1 MVLTMSLN
9 RRNNTIKMVS
19 TSDAIPLK
27 WSHGHLWTAELDV
40 PIDKA
45 ITTAKE
51 GLRQVFKSNNNVKR
65 AAADSK
71 SNANDLEVATE
82 ENNKSEAITQN
93 QKKEEPSKCTTQQEA
108 TTKTKRRMSDEH
120 NKPDKE
126 QVGVGDEKDCQSTNA
141 ELTEVLDF
149 PSAEDESLIAKCNWA
164 RFDGSTSL
172 EHLKNPTDS
181 DF

>member
-1 MVLTMSLN
+1 
-9 RRNNTIKMVS
+9 MVS

-27 WSHGHLWTAELDV
+27 WSHGHLLTVERDV

-45 ITTAKE
+45 VTTAKE

-71 SNANDLEVATE
+71 SNANDLEVAIAFCQIIHFQCAIIF
-82 ENNKSEAITQN
+82 EAITQN

-108 TTKTKRRMSDEH
+108 TRRMSDEH

-126 QVGVGDEKDCQSTNA
+126 QVGVDDEKDCQCRVDRS
-141 ELTEVLDF
+141 
-149 PSAEDESLIAKCNWA
+149 P
-164 RFDGSTSL
+164 
-172 EHLKNPTDS
+172 
-181 DF
+181 